1 MKRPRAYITAAW
13 SDNEYENAERCA
25 QYCRA
30 LFEAGYH
37 PECPMQEH
45 SKYIRDEIPEEYDSK
60 LEMSRTTL
68 RECDVLVV
76 CGNIVDDIVKSDI
89 AYAERRPLTA
99 TTLDGILT
107 VKGLGRKI

>member
-1 MKRPRAYITAAW
+1 MNRPLAYITAAW

-25 QYCRA
+25 QYRRA
-30 LFEAGYH
+30 LFDAGYD
-37 PECPMQEH
+37 PKCPMQDY
-45 SKYIRDEIPEEYDSK
+45 SNFIRDEIPEEYESK
-60 LEMSRTTL
+60 LQMSRREL
-68 RECDVLVV
+68 RHCKVLVV

-89 AYAERRPLTA
+89 AYAEKLGKTA

>member
-13 SDNEYENAERCA
+13 SDNEC
-25 QYCRA
+25 
-30 LFEAGYH
+30 
-37 PECPMQEH
+37 
-45 SKYIRDEIPEEYDSK
+45 DK
-60 LEMSRTTL
+60 LEMSRTIL
-68 RECDVLVV
+68 RKCDVLVV